1 MVQSSPVRRLDFY
14 KLSREK
20 QERFLESSRGSAPPA
35 PIVQLVGDE
44 KRGIMW
50 AAGAGVALSAL
61 IVLYVMQ
68 FGVLGASLAVHGAHF
83 IVLYAGLFFAIPYC
97 GLRAATSFLGK
108 KILPFKPGIYVFP
121 MCAVDARDKVLKI
134 FAMTD
139 VANVGKATAGGALR
153 LSFKGGGAFA
163 FPAKEAHD
171 AESLNL
177 VLDNAQEQ
185 VKHAL
190 ASGDDSELTTLDPF
204 YEARKSWTSPIGP
217 KEPLVDRAPPWRK
230 FDYAIAAAAALALGP
245 TLWFMHNK
253 SSDDSMLKKAVA
265 QNTPESF
272 QSYLSVGKRHNDE
285 VAGTLLPRAELTRAK
300 AAQTVEAVQAFIDAH
315 AGHVSAAIDTEAQ
328 DALREAML
336 RELDK
341 AKKGAS
347 LASLAAFQKK
357 YPNNNLAKELAAAKH
372 DFYVAAINRFKAS
385 APSDDAQLLAFVTRL
400 AKWLETHG
408 PEMMIV
414 FHREVSAKALE
425 QADKFMAG
433 SSSNRAFGPHQ
444 VTKYFPETGDQPKE
458 ADVAASFDKTMK
470 KIFTPDLIDVKMGP
484 KDPDE
489 AAQTALAAKEPLV
502 SVRYRFGWLGV
513 AQANLTLKR
522 AFAGVHV
529 SGDASFTI
537 PDGGADRKMKIDV
550 PATRALLMKYDA
562 QHDGLSAPPAD
573 ETNAEPGVYLA
584 EDLRALDHIASLLD
598 STFIKKEK

>member
-20 QERFLESSRGSAPPA
+20 QERFLESTRGSAPPA
-35 PIVQLVGDE
+35 PIVQVVGDQ
-44 KRGIMW
+44 KRATMW
-50 AAGAGVALSAL
+50 AAGAGAALLAL
-61 IVLYVMQ
+61 IVVYAMQ

-83 IVLYAGLFFAIPYC
+83 LVLYAGLVFAIPYC
-97 GLRAATSFLGK
+97 GLRAAAGFLGK
-108 KILPFKPGIYVFP
+108 KILPYKPGIYVFP

-139 VANVGKATAGGALR
+139 LASVGKATAGGSLR
-153 LSFKGGGAFA
+153 LSFKGGGSFA
-163 FPAKEAHD
+163 FPAKDEHEAS
-171 AESLNL
+171 SLNL
-177 VLDNAQEQ
+177 IVENAQEQ

-217 KEPLVDRAPPWRK
+217 KEPLTDRAPPWRRL
-230 FDYAIAAAAALALGP
+230 DYAIAAACALTLGP
-245 TLWFMHNK
+245 MLWFVHNK

-272 QSYLSVGKRHNDE
+272 QSYLSVGKRHTDE

-300 AAQTVEAVQAFIDAH
+300 SAQTVEAVQAFIEAH
-315 AGHVSAAIDTEAQ
+315 PKSAIDAEAQ
-328 DALREAML
+328 DALREALL

-357 YPNNNLAKELAAAKH
+357 YPNNGLAKEIAAAKH
-372 DFYVAAINRFKAS
+372 DFYTAAINRFKAM
-385 APSDDAQLLAFVTRL
+385 APSDDPNLLAFVTRL
-400 AKWLETHG
+400 AKFLEAHG
-408 PEMMIV
+408 PEMTIV

-433 SSSNRAFGPHQ
+433 SASNRAFGPHQ
-444 VTKYFPETGDQPKE
+444 VTKYFPETADQPKE
-458 ADVAASFDKTMK
+458 AEVAAAFDKAMK
-470 KIFTPDLIDVKMGP
+470 KIFGPDLIDVKMGP

-489 AAQTALAAKEPLV
+489 AAQSALAAKEPLL

-513 AQANLTLKR
+513 ALANIQLKR

-529 SGDASFTI
+529 SGEAMFTI
-537 PDGGADRKMKIDV
+537 PGDDAMRKIKIEV
-550 PATRALLMKYDA
+550 PSSNRLLMKYDA

-584 EDLRALDHIASLLD
+584 EDLRALDHIASILEN
-598 STFIKKEK
+598 TFIKKEK

>member
-20 QERFLESSRGSAPPA
+20 QERFLESTRGSAPPA
-35 PIVQLVGDE
+35 SIVQIVGDE

-50 AAGAGVALSAL
+50 AAGAGAALLAL
-61 IVLYVMQ
+61 IILYSMK

-83 IVLYAGLFFAIPYC
+83 LVLYAGLLFAIPYC
-97 GLRAATSFLGK
+97 GLRAAAAFLGK

-139 VANVGKATAGGALR
+139 IANVGKATAGGALR

-171 AESLNL
+171 ADSLNL
-177 VLDNAQEQ
+177 VVENAQEQ

-217 KEPLVDRAPPWRK
+217 KEPLADRAPPWRK
-230 FDYAIAAAAALALGP
+230 FDYAIAAAVALTLGP
-245 TLWFMHNK
+245 MLWFVHNK

-272 QSYLSVGKRHNDE
+272 QSYLSVGKRHTDE
-285 VAGTLLPRAELTRAK
+285 VGGTLLPRAELTRAK
-300 AAQTVEAVQAFIDAH
+300 TAQTVEAVQTFLDAHPKSAIDA
-315 AGHVSAAIDTEAQ
+315 EAQ
-328 DALREAML
+328 DALREALL

-357 YPNNNLAKELAAAKH
+357 YPNNGLAKEIAAAKH
-372 DFYVAAINRFKAS
+372 DFYVASINRFKAT
-385 APSDDAQLLAFVTRL
+385 APSDDPQLLAFVTRL
-400 AKWLETHG
+400 SKWLEAKG
-408 PEMMIV
+408 PEMTIV
-414 FHREVSAKALE
+414 FHREVSGKALE

-458 ADVAASFDKTMK
+458 ADVAVAFDKAMK
-470 KIFTPDLIDVKMGP
+470 KIFSPDLIEVKMGP
-484 KDPDE
+484 NNPDE
-489 AAQTALAAKEPLV
+489 AAQTALGAKQPLV

-513 AQANLTLKR
+513 VQGSIQLKR

-529 SGDASFTI
+529 SGDAVFTL
-537 PDGGADRKMKIDV
+537 PDGGAERKIKLDV
-550 PATRALLMKYDA
+550 PSSRGLLMKYEA

-573 ETNAEPGVYLA
+573 DTNAEPGVYLA
-584 EDLRALDHIASLLD
+584 EDLRALDHIAGILE

>member
-20 QERFLESSRGSAPPA
+20 QERFLESTRGSAPPA
-35 PIVQLVGDE
+35 PIVQVVGDQQ
-44 KRGIMW
+44 RGIMW
-50 AAGAGVALSAL
+50 AAGAGAAL
-61 IVLYVMQ
+61 IAVIVIYTMQ
-68 FGVLGASLAVHGAHF
+68 FGVLGASLAVHGGGF
-83 IVLYAGLFFAIPYC
+83 LLLYAGLLFAIPYC
-97 GLRAATSFLGK
+97 GLRAAAAFLGK
-108 KILPFKPGIYVFP
+108 KILPFKPGVYVFP

-139 VANVGKATAGGALR
+139 LANVGKATAGGALR
-153 LSFKGGGAFA
+153 LSFKGGGSFA
-163 FPAKEAHD
+163 FPAKDEHEAS
-171 AESLNL
+171 SLNL
-177 VLDNAQEQ
+177 IVENAQEQ

-217 KEPLVDRAPPWRK
+217 KEPIADRAPPWRK
-230 FDYAIAAAAALALGP
+230 FDYAIAAAVALTIGP
-245 TLWFMHNK
+245 TLWFLHNK

-272 QSYLSVGKRHNDE
+272 QSYLSVGKRHTDE

-300 AAQTVEAVQAFIDAH
+300 TAQTVEAVQAFLDAH
-315 AGHVSAAIDTEAQ
+315 PKSAIDGEAQ
-328 DALREAML
+328 DALREALL

-357 YPNNNLAKELAAAKH
+357 YPNNGLAKEIAAAKH
-372 DFYVAAINRFKAS
+372 DFYAAAINRFKAT
-385 APSDDAQLLAFVTRL
+385 APSDDPQLLAFVTRL
-400 AKWLETHG
+400 SKWLEAHG
-408 PEMMIV
+408 PEMMVV

-433 SSSNRAFGPHQ
+433 SGANRAFGPHQ
-444 VTKYFPETGDQPKE
+444 VTKYFPETADQPKE
-458 ADVAASFDKTMK
+458 SEVAAAFDKAMK
-470 KIFTPDLIDVKMGP
+470 KIFGPDLIDVKMGP

-489 AAQTALAAKEPLV
+489 AAQAALVAKEPLV

-513 AQANLTLKR
+513 VQGSIPLKR

-529 SGDASFTI
+529 SGEATFTV
-537 PDGGADRKMKIDV
+537 PDGAGDRKVKIEV
-550 PATRALLMKYDA
+550 PATHALLMKYDA

-573 ETNAEPGVYLA
+573 EANAEVGVYLA
-584 EDLRALDHIASLLD
+584 EDLRALDHIASLLEN
-598 STFIKKEK
+598 TFIKKEK

>member
-20 QERFLESSRGSAPPA
+20 QERFLESTRGSAPPA
-35 PIVQLVGDE
+35 SIVQVVGDE
-44 KRGIMW
+44 KRGAMW
-50 AAGAGVALSAL
+50 AAGAGAALIAL
-61 IVLYVMQ
+61 IVLYTMQ

-83 IVLYAGLFFAIPYC
+83 LVLYAGLLFAIPYC
-97 GLRAATSFLGK
+97 GLRAAAAFLGK

-139 VANVGKATAGGALR
+139 IANVGKATAGGALR
-153 LSFKGGGAFA
+153 LSFKGGGSFA
-163 FPAKEAHD
+163 FPAKDEHD
-171 AESLNL
+171 AAQLNL
-177 VLDNAQEQ
+177 ILENAQEQ

-190 ASGDDSELTTLDPF
+190 ASGDDGELTTLDPF

-217 KEPLVDRAPPWRK
+217 KEALVDRAPPWRK
-230 FDYAIAAAAALALGP
+230 FDYAIAAAVALTVGP
-245 TLWFMHNK
+245 TLWFVHNK

-272 QSYLSVGKRHNDE
+272 QSYLSVGKRHTEE
-285 VAGTLLPRAELTRAK
+285 VAGTFLPRAELTRAK
-300 AAQTVEAVQAFIDAH
+300 TSQTVEAVQAFLDAH
-315 AGHVSAAIDTEAQ
+315 PKSAIDGEAQ

-357 YPNNNLAKELAAAKH
+357 YPNNGLAKEIAAAKH
-372 DFYVAAINRFKAS
+372 EFYVAAINRFKAT
-385 APSDDAQLLAFVTRL
+385 APSDDPQLLAFITRL
-400 AKWLETHG
+400 AKFLEAKG
-408 PEMMIV
+408 PDMMIV

-433 SSSNRAFGPHQ
+433 SGSNRAFGPHQ

-458 ADVAASFDKTMK
+458 ADVAVAFDKTMK
-470 KIFTPDLIDVKMGP
+470 KIFSPDLIDVKMGP

-489 AAQTALAAKEPLV
+489 AAQTALAAKQPLC

-513 AQANLTLKR
+513 VHANLQLKR

-529 SGDASFTI
+529 SGDAIFTI
-537 PDGGADRKMKIDV
+537 PDQGADKKIKLDV
-550 PATRALLMKYDA
+550 PASRGLLMKYEA
-562 QHDGLSAPPAD
+562 QHDGLSAPQAD
-573 ETNAEPGVYLA
+573 EANAEQGVYLA
-584 EDLRALDHIASLLD
+584 EDLRALDHIAGILD

>member
-20 QERFLESSRGSAPPA
+20 QERFLESARGSAPPA
-35 PIVQLVGDE
+35 PIVQLAGDA
-44 KRGIMW
+44 RGVVW
-50 AAGAGVALSAL
+50 AAGTGVAFVAL
-61 IVLYVMQ
+61 VILYVMQ
-68 FGVLGASLAVHGAHF
+68 FGVLGASLAVHGAPL
-83 IVLYAGLFFAIPYC
+83 IALYAALLFSILYC
-97 GLRAATSFLGK
+97 ALRAAATFRGK
-108 KILPFKPGIYVFP
+108 KILPYKPGIYVFP
-121 MCAVDARDKVLKI
+121 MCAVDARDKVLRI

-139 VANVGKATAGGALR
+139 LANVGKASAGGALR
-153 LSFKGGGAFA
+153 LSFKGGGSFS
-163 FPAKEAHD
+163 FPAKDAHD
-171 AESLNL
+171 AESLNRIL
-177 VLDNAQEQ
+177 ENAQEQ

-217 KEPLVDRAPPWRK
+217 KEPLADRAPTWKR
-230 FDYAIAAAAALALGP
+230 FDWAIAAAFALATGP
-245 TLWFMHNK
+245 LFWFAHNK

-265 QNTPESF
+265 LNTPEAF
-272 QSYLSVGKRHNDE
+272 QSYLSVGKRHTDE

-300 AAQTVEAVQAFIDAH
+300 SAQTVEAVQAFIDGH
-315 AGHVSAAIDTEAQ
+315 AGKASPAIDAEAH
-328 DALREAML
+328 DALREGML

-347 LASLAAFQKK
+347 LASLAAFQAK
-357 YPNNNLAKELAAAKH
+357 YPNNDLAKELAAAKH
-372 DFYVAAINRFKAS
+372 DLYVAAVNRFKAS

-400 AKWLETHG
+400 AKFLEAHG
-408 PEMMIV
+408 TEMMVV

-444 VTKYFPETGDQPKE
+444 VTKYFPENSEQPKE
-458 ADVAASFDKTMK
+458 ADVAAAFGAAMK
-470 KIFTPDLIDVKMGP
+470 KIFAPDLIDVKMGP

-489 AAQTALAAKEPLV
+489 AAQAALAAKEPLL

-513 AQANLTLKR
+513 AHANIQLKR

-529 SGDASFTI
+529 SGDATFTI
-537 PDGGADRKMKIDV
+537 PDGGAERKIKIDV
-550 PATRALLMKYDA
+550 PSSRGLLMKYDA

-573 ETNAEPGVYLA
+573 EANAEPGVYLA
-584 EDLRALDHIASLLD
+584 EDLRALDHIATILE
-598 STFIKKEK
+598 STFVKKER